1 MNLLTQSKRQ
11 QKKSA
16 GSLVSSQQSTDVDL
30 KIAKASWND
39 NMRKILIDSYV
50 EELRKNE
57 GVENGL
63 KLVSW
68 NIIRKRFNEEYGG
81 MELSSDQVSSQ
92 WSYLKSKWC
101 AYHSIINSSGF
112 GWDHSRGV
120 PECDSKVWKAF
131 CATNKKMS
139 VLPTRRCAP
148 LMSPKEAPR

>member
-16 GSLVSSQQSTDVDL
+16 GSVVSSQQSTDVDM

-50 EELRKNE
+50 QELRKNE

-68 NIIRKRFNEEYGG
+68 NIVRKRFNEEYGG
-81 MELSSDQVSSQ
+81 MELSSDQVASQ
-92 WSYLKSKWC
+92 WSYLK
-101 AYHSIINSSGF
+101 I
-112 GWDHSRGV
+112 
-120 PECDSKVWKAF
+120 
-131 CATNKKMS
+131 T
-139 VLPTRRCAP
+139 
-148 LMSPKEAPR
+148 